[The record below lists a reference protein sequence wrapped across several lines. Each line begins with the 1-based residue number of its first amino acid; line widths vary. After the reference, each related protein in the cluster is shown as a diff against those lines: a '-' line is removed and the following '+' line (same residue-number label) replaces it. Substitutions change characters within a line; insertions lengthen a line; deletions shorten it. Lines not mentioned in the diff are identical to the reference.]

1 MIQPTSFAA
10 FAGSTPLLSVPT
22 CATGMP
28 PGMVIIDDFL
38 DAEPRIGKK
47 AARRDA
53 RTAAAIAAGRKTFA
67 QLREEAAAQNPD
79 RYAFRNL
86 GTRKTGMLGASLRRS
101 K

>member
-1 MIQPTSFAA
+1 ME
-10 FAGSTPLLSVPT
+10 PT
-22 CATGMP
+22 CITP
-28 PGMVIIDDFL
+28 DFSQAHMRL
-38 DAEPRIGKK
+38 ASEFGQGLVPLVRGKK

-53 RTAAAIAAGRKTFA
+53 RTAAAIAAGRTTFT

-86 GTRKTGMLGASLRRS
+86 GTRKTGMLGTIVRQG